1 MWKWGRLV
9 YPVPTPS
16 GRPTLPSFKWLKGN
30 IHTHTTESD
39 GDDTPENVVRWYRR
53 HGYDFLVLSD
63 HNHLTL
69 FEYAEG
75 RRRFKRPLMVPGEE
89 VTLSIHEGRT
99 PIHLNAIGISR
110 VVEPI
115 DAVETVPTIQ
125 ANVDAIVSAGGIAS
139 INHPNYLWSFDH
151 SHIKNVTG
159 ASLLEIYNGHPA
171 ANVHG
176 APGKAG
182 NEDIWD
188 GVLTGGRAIFGVATD
203 DSHHYKDF
211 HPGMSN
217 PGRGWVVVRAE
228 ALEVEAIVDG
238 LASGSF
244 YSSTG
249 VELADLESSSAA
261 ISVRVKP
268 EKDFIYTTAFIGRGG
283 HTHAESTGLEAS
295 YEPEGGEGYVRAVVR
310 SSSGA
315 RAWTQPVFLS

>member
-1 MWKWGRLV
+1 MPDLKW
-9 YPVPTPS
+9 
-16 GRPTLPSFKWLKGN
+16 FKGN

-99 PIHLNAIGISR
+99 PIHINAIGISR

-115 DAVETVPTIQ
+115 DAGEIVPTMQ
-125 ANVDAIVSAGGIAS
+125 ANVDAIIGAGGIAS

-151 SHIKNVTG
+151 DHIKEVTG
-159 ASLLEIYNGHPA
+159 ATLLEIFNGHPA
-171 ANVHG
+171 SNVHG
-176 APGKAG
+176 APSKASY
-182 NEDIWD
+182 EEIWD
-188 GVLTGGRAIFGVATD
+188 GVLSAGRVIFGVATD

-211 HPGMSN
+211 HPTRSN
-217 PGRGWVVVRAE
+217 PGRGWIVVRAE
-228 ALEVEAIVDG
+228 ALEVEAILDG
-238 LASGSF
+238 LSHGRF

-249 VELADLESSSAA
+249 VELDDLDQSAEA
-261 ISVRVKP
+261 VSLSVTT

-283 HTHAESTGLEAS
+283 MVLHESTGPEAS
-295 YEPEGGEGYVRAVVR
+295 YEPSGEEGYVRAVVR
-310 SSSGA
+310 SSSGT
-315 RAWTQPVFLS
+315 RAWTQPVLIT

>member
-1 MWKWGRLV
+1 MPDLKW
-9 YPVPTPS
+9 
-16 GRPTLPSFKWLKGN
+16 FKGN

-69 FEYAEG
+69 FEYAAG

-99 PIHLNAIGISR
+99 PIHINAIGISR

-115 DAVETVPTIQ
+115 DAGEIVPTMQ
-125 ANVDAIVSAGGIAS
+125 ANVDAIIGAGGIAS

-151 SHIKNVTG
+151 DHIKEVTG
-159 ASLLEIYNGHPA
+159 ATLLEIFNGHPA
-171 ANVHG
+171 SNLHG
-176 APGKAG
+176 APSKASY
-182 NEDIWD
+182 EEIWD
-188 GVLTGGRAIFGVATD
+188 GVLSAGRTIFGVATD

-211 HPGMSN
+211 HPARSN
-217 PGRGWVVVRAE
+217 PGRGWIVVRAE
-228 ALEVEAIVDG
+228 ALEVEAILDG
-238 LASGSF
+238 LSHGRF

-249 VELADLESSSAA
+249 VELDDLEQSAEA
-261 ISVRVKP
+261 VSLSVTT

-283 HTHAESTGLEAS
+283 KVLHESTGPEAS
-295 YEPEGGEGYVRAVVR
+295 YDPSGEEGYVRAVVR
-310 SSSGA
+310 SSSGTK
-315 RAWTQPVFLS
+315 AWTQPVLIT